1 MVKYLVDI
9 KTEIYLF
16 ISYILIGYFSYII
29 INHLINQLINNES
42 KLAPGRKKRLNT
54 LRSVF
59 KNIIKYLIALVVIL
73 NILRLFNV
81 GTGAILAGLGIIGL
95 VIGWPLQDLIRDFLS
110 GLFIIFDNKYD
121 VGDVV
126 SINNFQGEVIFLGLK
141 STRIKNINGEVKI
154 ILNRNITEVINYS
167 INNTRAMID
176 ITISNHQDS
185 LPAEKEIITIIN
197 ELSNKIKDTVG
208 AITMLGVNHVDKQ
221 AITYR
226 IMVETKPL
234 KTPNVQ
240 RELLRQLSLALTKRK
255 VPFLA
260 LTGVDL

>member
-1 MVKYLVDI
+1 M
-9 KTEIYLF
+9 
-16 ISYILIGYFSYII
+16 
-29 INHLINQLINNES
+29 
-42 KLAPGRKKRLNT
+42 
-54 LRSVF
+54 
-59 KNIIKYLIALVVIL
+59 
-73 NILRLFNV
+73 
-81 GTGAILAGLGIIGL
+81 
-95 VIGWPLQDLIRDFLS
+95 
-110 GLFIIFDNKYD
+110 
-121 VGDVV
+121 
-126 SINNFQGEVIFLGLK
+126 GLK